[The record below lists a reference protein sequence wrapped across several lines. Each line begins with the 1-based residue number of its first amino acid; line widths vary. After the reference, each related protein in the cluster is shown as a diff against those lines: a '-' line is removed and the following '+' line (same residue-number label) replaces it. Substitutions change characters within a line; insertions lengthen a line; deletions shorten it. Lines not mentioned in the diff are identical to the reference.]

1 MLTWGKTMVD
11 FAARLI
17 QLRNHEHH
25 LLQLQLGHQHQQQ
38 LRHPR
43 QYLCHPTAKRCNLM
57 ERLCETRCLLTTV
70 TLENNACPAKLG
82 LKSLASM
89 ISARKVKPVSKDLK
103 RWIAGPWKNWPKV
116 FLLPWRS
123 ANRVASSPIVY
134 PIPSHPTRATDSF
147 QKR

>member
-25 LLQLQLGHQHQQQ
+25 LLQLLLGHQHQQQ

-82 LKSLASM
+82 LTFLDKNGNTANSDG
-89 ISARKVKPVSKDLK
+89 ISTWQFNFKFNLTEDMYAEESVE
-103 RWIAGPWKNWPKV
+103 
-116 FLLPWRS
+116 LLRNSGIQFERHEQVYLLNYLRS
-123 ANRVASSPIVY
+123 
-134 PIPSHPTRATDSF
+134 
-147 QKR
+147 